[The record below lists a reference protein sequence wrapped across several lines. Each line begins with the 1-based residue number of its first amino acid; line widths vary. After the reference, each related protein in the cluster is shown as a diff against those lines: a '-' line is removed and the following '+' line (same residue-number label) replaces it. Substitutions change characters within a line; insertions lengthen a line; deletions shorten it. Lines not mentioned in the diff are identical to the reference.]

1 MYRAQPPPRKYEEY
15 AYVLDFNS
23 RGKSSTVRGR
33 EGIIVTAI
41 GEDRLT
47 LLEVLGIPNST
58 FEIGEKIYIG
68 KDGRTKVLSVL
79 GKMEYDK
86 ISSSA
91 QSELQTVVQTIVTAI
106 GEDRLTLLEILGI
119 PNTTFEIGEKIY
131 IGKDGRTKVLSVLGK
146 MEYDKISSS
155 AQSELPTVVQT
166 IVTANESKFVE
177 YLNNARPL
185 TPRIHALELIP
196 GIGKTYMKTMLEE
209 REKKKFESY
218 QDLQDRVG
226 FKDPVKHISER
237 IMDEI
242 TGESR
247 MNLFVKR

>member
-1 MYRAQPPPRKYEEY
+1 MHQAQSPPRKYDEY

-23 RGKSSTVRGR
+23 RGKSHTVRGR
-33 EGIIVTAI
+33 DGIIITAI
-41 GEDRLT
+41 GENRLT
-47 LLEVLGIPNST
+47 ILEVLGIPNST

-68 KDGRTKVLSVL
+68 KEGRTKVLSVL
-79 GKMEYDK
+79 GKMD
-86 ISSSA
+86 
-91 QSELQTVVQTIVTAI
+91 
-106 GEDRLTLLEILGI
+106 
-119 PNTTFEIGEKIY
+119 
-131 IGKDGRTKVLSVLGK
+131 
-146 MEYDKISSS
+146 YDKISSS
-155 AQSELPTVVQT
+155 AQSELPTVVEN
-166 IVTANESKFVE
+166 IVTVNESKFVA

-209 REKKKFESY
+209 REKKQFESY
-218 QDLQDRVG
+218 QDLQERVG
-226 FKDPVKHISER
+226 FKEPIKHISER

>member
-1 MYRAQPPPRKYEEY
+1 MYREHNQPRKYEEH
-15 AYVLDFNS
+15 AYVLDINPI
-23 RGKSSTVRGR
+23 GKSTTVRGK

-41 GEDRLT
+41 GEYRLT
-47 LLEVLGIPNST
+47 LLEILGVANST

-68 KDGRTKVLSVL
+68 KEGRTKVLSVL
-79 GKMEYDK
+79 GKMDYEH

-91 QSELQTVVQTIVTAI
+91 QSELNTVIENIVTV
-106 GEDRLTLLEILGI
+106 
-119 PNTTFEIGEKIY
+119 N
-131 IGKDGRTKVLSVLGK
+131 
-146 MEYDKISSS
+146 
-155 AQSELPTVVQT
+155 EL
-166 IVTANESKFVE
+166 KFVT
-177 YLNNARPL
+177 YLNNAQPL

-218 QDLQDRVG
+218 QDLQERVG

-237 IMDEI
+237 IMDEL
-242 TGESR
+242 TGQSR

>member
-1 MYRAQPPPRKYEEY
+1 MHRAQSPPRKYEEY
-15 AYVLDFNS
+15 AYVLDFNP

-47 LLEVLGIPNST
+47 LLEILGVPNST
-58 FEIGEKIYIG
+58 FEIGERIYIG
-68 KDGRTKVLSVL
+68 KEGRTKVLSVL
-79 GKMEYDK
+79 GKMEYDN

-91 QSELQTVVQTIVTAI
+91 QSELTTVVENIVT
-106 GEDRLTLLEILGI
+106 
-119 PNTTFEIGEKIY
+119 
-131 IGKDGRTKVLSVLGK
+131 V
-146 MEYDKISSS
+146 
-155 AQSELPTVVQT
+155 
-166 IVTANESKFVE
+166 NESKFVE

-209 REKKKFESY
+209 REKQKFESY

-226 FKDPVKHISER
+226 FKEPIKHISER
-237 IMDEI
+237 ILDEI